1 MASYNRV
8 ILMGNLTRDPEVRF
22 TSGGLAICKFGL
34 AMNRRFTTAQGEER
48 EEVCFVDI
56 EVFGKQA
63 ESTGNYLRK
72 GAPAF
77 VEGILKLDQW
87 EDAKTKEKR
96 SKLLVRADRV
106 QFLGAPT
113 RGSGGFD
120 DGSQGAAPGARRPAA
135 GHPAETPA
143 PQSPE
148 APETADAGG
157 ERPAAPTEVVDDI
170 PF

>member
-8 ILMGNLTRDPEVRF
+8 ILMGNLTRDPEVRY

-34 AMNRRFTTAQGEER
+34 AMNRHFVTAQGEER
-48 EEVCFVDI
+48 DEVCFVDI

-77 VEGILKLDQW
+77 VEGSLKLDQW

-96 SKLLVRADRV
+96 SRLLVRADRV

-113 RGSGGFD
+113 RGSDFG
-120 DGSQGAAPGARRPAA
+120 DGHGAAPAA
-135 GHPAETPA
+135 GRRTSGA
-143 PQSPE
+143 PPSGDPPE
-148 APETADAGG
+148 APP
-157 ERPAAPTEVVDDI
+157 PAEPSEKPPEPMAPVDDI